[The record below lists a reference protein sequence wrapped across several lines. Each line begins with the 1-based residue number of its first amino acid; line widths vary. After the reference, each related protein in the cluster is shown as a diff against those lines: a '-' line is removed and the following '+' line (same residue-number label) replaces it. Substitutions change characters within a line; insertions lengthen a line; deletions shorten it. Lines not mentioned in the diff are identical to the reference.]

1 MKKNL
6 LAITCL
12 ALSVILLSGC
22 GAKKKSPQVVK
33 TTAPPTATSAPIS
46 TAVPTYAPAPTIVP
60 TPVPTIIPTPVPTI
74 LPTPIPTFVPTP
86 VVTPAQF
93 PVQAGLPKVTKDP
106 TDETVPV
113 NGSCQFIARYENAEL
128 AEWHFVSPDGSLDV
142 DYSVVQNQFPTL
154 RIIGGD
160 SKDLTLSGI
169 PQALNGCRVYCKFSN
184 STGSVKHPRRLS
196 LSSPLPAILL
206 RLFKAVPPR
215 ARSTRAL

>member
-12 ALSVILLSGC
+12 TLSVILLSGC

-33 TTAPPTATSAPIS
+33 TIAPPMATSAPIS

-128 AEWHFVSPDGSLDV
+128 AEWHFVSPDGSLDA
-142 DYSVVQNQFPTL
+142 DYSVVQNQFPAL
-154 RIIGGD
+154 RIIGG
-160 SKDLTLSGI
+160 
-169 PQALNGCRVYCKFSN
+169 
-184 STGSVKHPRRLS
+184 
-196 LSSPLPAILL
+196 
-206 RLFKAVPPR
+206 
-215 ARSTRAL
+215 

>member
-6 LAITCL
+6 LATTCL
-12 ALSVILLSGC
+12 TLSIILLSSC

-74 LPTPIPTFVPTP
+74 LPTPIPASVPTP

-113 NGSCQFIARYENAEL
+113 NGSCQFIARYEKAEL
-128 AEWHFVSPDGSLDV
+128 AEWHFVSPDGSLDA
-142 DYSVVQNQFPTL
+142 DYAVVQN
-154 RIIGGD
+154 
-160 SKDLTLSGI
+160 
-169 PQALNGCRVYCKFSN
+169 
-184 STGSVKHPRRLS
+184 
-196 LSSPLPAILL
+196 
-206 RLFKAVPPR
+206 
-215 ARSTRAL
+215 